1 MEKRLILYDFGPE
14 DRQAE
19 GPDGQ
24 DHYFPAQPLV
34 AGCLGCFGCWVKTP
48 GRCVIQDRASLLP
61 GLMKECQHYLIL
73 SPILYGGY
81 SVCVKRAMERC
92 LGYLQPY
99 LRIVQGEMHHKLRYD
114 HPFRLTVWFYGP
126 CGPDQQETAR
136 QLVRANGLN
145 LGAACCEVRFF
156 DSKDQVKEALGW
168 KF

>member
-73 SPILYGGY
+73 SPIL
-81 SVCVKRAMERC
+81 
-92 LGYLQPY
+92 
-99 LRIVQGEMHHKLRYD
+99 
-114 HPFRLTVWFYGP
+114 
-126 CGPDQQETAR
+126 
-136 QLVRANGLN
+136 
-145 LGAACCEVRFF
+145 
-156 DSKDQVKEALGW
+156 
-168 KF
+168 